1 MPTRRHVLATL
12 LGLAGAVLLAPLRA
26 LAQAIP
32 AATRD
37 ALANSKL
44 IYVATQRKSGERS
57 TAAPIWFVWEN
68 DAIWTTTSPDSWK
81 AKRIARGSPL
91 YIWVGSESG
100 PFLVGTAEKITDPA
114 IIAHMGELY
123 SDKYW
128 IAAMGFFRP
137 RPERVSSGKTI
148 AYKVTVA
155 QGTPP
160 PRPNA

>member
-1 MPTRRHVLATL
+1 MLGRRGVLRTVL
-12 LGLAGAVLLAPLRA
+12 WAGAAVLLAPVRA

-32 AATRD
+32 AATKE
-37 ALANSKL
+37 ALATSKL
-44 IYVATQRKSGERS
+44 IYVATQRKDGERS

-114 IIAHMGELY
+114 VIAHMGELY
-123 SDKYW
+123 ADKYW

-155 QGTPP
+155 GGTPP
-160 PRPNA
+160 PPPKE